1 MKRLL
6 ALIAVAASGAAFSVS
21 MAAPVAGAIPAAS
34 SNAWCRGAVSWQ
46 AARASSGE
54 LPVRVKAKVVSSVFA
69 SSSSGRPT
77 FLNLG
82 RNHPSPSRLTVV
94 IWGRD
99 RVNFPRAPERM
110 FRAGT
115 MVCVQGFVSRYRGVT
130 QIEVALYDAQD
141 RILSF

>member
-6 ALIAVAASGAAFSVS
+6 ALLAVAASGAAFSVS
-21 MAAPVAGAIPAAS
+21 MAAPVAAAS
-34 SNAWCRGAVSWQ
+34 SEAWCRGAVSWQ

-54 LPVRVKAKVVSSVFA
+54 LPVRVKAKVVSSVYA

-110 FRAGT
+110 FPAGT
-115 MVCVQGFVSRYRGVT
+115 MVCVQGFVSRYRGVA

>member
-1 MKRLL
+1 MRRSF
-6 ALIAVAASGAAFSVS
+6 AVLVVAAFS
-21 MAAPVAGAIPAAS
+21 AALAASVVAPAAEAIPTVS
-34 SNAWCRGAVSWQ
+34 SKAWCQGAVSWQ
-46 AARASSGE
+46 AAKASSGE
-54 LPVRVKAKVVSSVFA
+54 LPVRVKARVVSSLYA

-82 RNHPSPSRLTVV
+82 RDYPSPARLTVV
-94 IWGRD
+94 IWEND

-110 FRAGT
+110 FRTGT
-115 MVCVQGFVSRYRGVT
+115 IVCVQGFVSRYRGVA